1 MESKVSKKVVLFL
14 AIVLFAVIALGLFW
28 LFSYKGTV
36 VAGDPNNLGL
46 FWWIFSFAAG
56 LSMIVLPCTLPL
68 AFVIVPLSMGRGI
81 VKGLGMALSFGL
93 GIALTLSLY
102 GVAAALLGK
111 VAITALGSDAAETIK
126 NWVYFIAGMFALV
139 FALSEIGLMK
149 FRMPTYTGA
158 APAFIQKKQD
168 YLKALL
174 LGLFLGNIGIGCP
187 HPATPLI
194 FVEIASS
201 GNVLYGWLL
210 FLVHAIGRVLPL
222 IFLALLGIMGV
233 NGLSW
238 LVARKDKVEKITG
251 WAMVFVAGFI
261 LTLGLFSHDWWVNS
275 GIHTGLEKL
284 TQEESLLN
292 IVKQNIGS
300 AVTHEHGMEV
310 GSGLFGLPLWLGNW
324 FLVFLWVFPIWWWW
338 LRDKKR
344 VNAIPDQN
352 QVKEKDAEHKLL
364 MSREKFFTTL
374 TIVLGLI
381 FIYILPHNFLKHEAL
396 EHSPM
401 MIDESMPHGHDT
413 AANDA
418 PRGRDSGASSSGMR
432 ALPRTH
438 PKAGPET
445 DAFFDQIR
453 ERVISGS
460 GSSADPGPMTGMN
473 FTLADLNRDGVEN
486 AKDHDILHQALGICQ
501 GEAGFIPNADFDFDG
516 CVTSVDEKMFGDH
529 MMSGSAQLHEEGE
542 ITEGLVVNIIAPKNP
557 RAGVPVKLQFF
568 VNEKPSGKP
577 VDDLEIA
584 HEKYIHIIG
593 MRDDLTQFFH
603 LHPKK
608 TKAGTWEVSH
618 TFTEGGTYKIWSD
631 IKQGGIAH
639 TFGHTKLSVVGKDGS
654 VISSAKQSVDF
665 LSNTMVGDYQ
675 VALSYDAPLAKGRGE
690 TIRLAVK
697 NLYGNGV
704 ELENYLG
711 APMHLVLVKDDLSEY
726 VHTHPGAAVSPGGEI
741 TPDNTG
747 HDDSDGHHGMI
758 NGEEPKLSE
767 VIIKTARAHGGVEE
781 PHLEPSELPFS
792 VTFPTEGVY
801 KLFAQFRPKDANL
814 APDEAIRA
822 EFYIKVAKEGSKI
835 VSSSAS
841 RVDPQVRWWSLL
853 IISLFLMSILSYGVH
868 RFLQVK

>member
-1 MESKVSKKVVLFL
+1 MESKVSKKIVIFL

-93 GIALTLSLY
+93 GIAITLSLY
-102 GVAAALLGK
+102 GVAAALFGK
-111 VAITALGSDAAETIK
+111 AAIGALGSDAAETIK

-174 LGLFLGNIGIGCP
+174 LGLFLGNVGIGCP

-194 FVEIASS
+194 LVEIASS
-201 GNVLYGWLL
+201 GDVLYGWML

-238 LVARKDKVEKITG
+238 IIARKDKVERITG

-300 AVTHEHGMEV
+300 AVTHDHGMEV
-310 GSGLFGLPLWLGNW
+310 GTGLFGLPLWLGNW

-338 LRDKKR
+338 FREKNR
-344 VNAIPDQN
+344 VSMIPEAN
-352 QVKEKDAEHKLL
+352 QVKEKDAEHGLL

-374 TIVLGLI
+374 TIVLALI

-396 EHSPM
+396 EGGHMGVTIDENMPHGHDSTGNSVLDANDTSHVMGEEDNTQTADQKTPV
-401 MIDESMPHGHDT
+401 ILDESMPHGHDDVGNSIDSNAT
-413 AANDA
+413 AGGHVMTDGDMMMGNDHI
-418 PRGRDSGASSSGMR
+418 M
-432 ALPRTH
+432 
-438 PKAGPET
+438 
-445 DAFFDQIR
+445 
-453 ERVISGS
+453 
-460 GSSADPGPMTGMN
+460 SA
-473 FTLADLNRDGVEN
+473 
-486 AKDHDILHQALGICQ
+486 
-501 GEAGFIPNADFDFDG
+501 
-516 CVTSVDEKMFGDH
+516 
-529 MMSGSAQLHEEGE
+529 SAQLREEGE
-542 ITEGLVVNIIAPKNP
+542 IIEGLVVNSIAPKNP
-557 RAGVPVKLQFF
+557 GVGVPVKLQFF
-568 VNEKPSGKP
+568 VNEKLSGKP
-577 VDDLEIA
+577 VDDLEIS
-584 HEKYIHIIG
+584 HEKYIHVIG

-608 TKAGTWEVSH
+608 TKAGTWEVLY

-631 IKQGGIAH
+631 IKQGGTAY
-639 TFGHTKLSVVGKDGS
+639 TFGHTKLSVFGKDGS
-654 VISSAKQSVDF
+654 VVSSTKQSVDF

-675 VALSYDAPLAKGRGE
+675 VAFSHGAPLVKGREE

-704 ELENYLG
+704 ELESYLG

-726 VHTHPGAAVSPGGEI
+726 VHTHPGAAASPGSEI

-758 NGEEPKLSE
+758 DGEESQLSE

-781 PHLEPSELPFS
+781 PHLESSELPFS

-822 EFYIKVAKEGSKI
+822 EFYVKVAKEVNKPVVPSTNK
-835 VSSSAS
+835 
-841 RVDPQVRWWSLL
+841 VDPQARWWTLFISS
-853 IISLFLMSILSYGVH
+853 IILMSLLSYGVH

>member
-14 AIVLFAVIALGLFW
+14 AIALFAIIALGLFW

-36 VAGDPNNLGL
+36 VAGDPNNLGM

-111 VAITALGSDAAETIK
+111 VAITTLGSDAAETIK
-126 NWVYFIAGMFALV
+126 NWVYFIAGIFALV

-238 LVARKDKVEKITG
+238 IVARKDKVERITG

-275 GIHTGLEKL
+275 GIHTQLEKL
-284 TQEESLLN
+284 TQEQALIN
-292 IVKQNIGS
+292 IVKENIGS
-300 AVTHEHGMEV
+300 AVTHNHGLEV
-310 GSGLFGLPLWLGNW
+310 GTGLFGLPLWLGNW
-324 FLVFLWVFPIWWWW
+324 FLVFMWVFPIWWWW
-338 LRDKKR
+338 FREKKR
-344 VNAIPDQN
+344 VSVIPDAN
-352 QVKEKDAEHKLL
+352 QVKEKDAEHNLL

-374 TIVLGLI
+374 TIVLALI
-381 FIYILPHNFLKHEAL
+381 FIYILPHNFLKHESL
-396 EHSPM
+396 EGGHTGAM
-401 MIDESMPHGHDT
+401 VDENMPHGHDAGGNSIMNNESDSAGVT
-413 AANDA
+413 FNESLPHGHDDA
-418 PRGRDSGASSSGMR
+418 GNSID
-432 ALPRTH
+432 
-438 PKAGPET
+438 
-445 DAFFDQIR
+445 
-453 ERVISGS
+453 
-460 GSSADPGPMTGMN
+460 SSATAGDHVMTNGDMMM
-473 FTLADLNRDGVEN
+473 G
-486 AKDHDILHQALGICQ
+486 
-501 GEAGFIPNADFDFDG
+501 
-516 CVTSVDEKMFGDH
+516 GDH
-529 MMSGSAQLHEEGE
+529 MMSAGAQLHEEAE
-542 ITEGLVVNIIAPKNP
+542 ITEGLVVNLIAPKNP
-557 RAGVPVKLQFF
+557 RTGASVKLQFF

-577 VDDLEIA
+577 VDDLEIS

-608 TKAGTWEVSH
+608 TKAGTWEVPY

-631 IKQGGIAH
+631 IKQGGTAH
-639 TFGHTKLSVVGKDGS
+639 TFGHTKLAVVGKDGN
-654 VISSAKQSVDF
+654 VSSPVKQSVDF

-675 VALSYDAPLAKGRGE
+675 VALGYDAPLAKGREE
-690 TIRLAVK
+690 TIRLTVK
-697 NLYGNGV
+697 NLYGSGV

-711 APMHLVLVKDDLSEY
+711 APIHLVLVKDDLSEY
-726 VHTHPGAAVSPGGEI
+726 VHTHPGAAVSPGSKI
-741 TPDNTG
+741 TPDNDG
-747 HDDSDGHHGMI
+747 HDNSDGHHSMAD
-758 NGEEPKLSE
+758 ELKQQLSK
-767 VIIKTARAHGGVEE
+767 VATPIARAHSGIKE
-781 PHLEPSELPFS
+781 PHLEPLELPFS

-814 APDEAIRA
+814 APDEAIHA
-822 EFYIKVAKEGSKI
+822 EFYVKVVKEGVKPVAKSTNT
-835 VSSSAS
+835 
-841 RVDPQVRWWSLL
+841 VDPQTRWWSLL
-853 IISLFLMSILSYGVH
+853 AISILLMSLLSYGVH

>member
-1 MESKVSKKVVLFL
+1 MESNISKKVVLFL
-14 AIVLFAVIALGLFW
+14 SVVLFAVIALGLFW

-126 NWVYFIAGMFALV
+126 NWVYFIAGMFALL

-310 GSGLFGLPLWLGNW
+310 GTGLFGLPLWLGNW

-338 LRDKKR
+338 LREKKR
-344 VNAIPDQN
+344 VGGIPEEN
-352 QVKEKDAEHKLL
+352 QVKEKDAEHHLL

-374 TIVLGLI
+374 TIVLALI

-396 EHSPM
+396 EHGPAGAM
-401 MIDESMPHGHDT
+401 TDESMPHGHDAAGNSLFDSDDASHVMGAVDHTQT
-413 AANDA
+413 ADPKTTIPFDESMPHGHDA
-418 PRGRDSGASSSGMR
+418 TGNSILPTDMAADHHMVGAS
-432 ALPRTH
+432 
-438 PKAGPET
+438 
-445 DAFFDQIR
+445 
-453 ERVISGS
+453 
-460 GSSADPGPMTGMN
+460 
-473 FTLADLNRDGVEN
+473 
-486 AKDHDILHQALGICQ
+486 
-501 GEAGFIPNADFDFDG
+501 
-516 CVTSVDEKMFGDH
+516 
-529 MMSGSAQLHEEGE
+529 QLHEEKD
-542 ITEGLVVNIIAPKNP
+542 IIEGLVVSLISPKNP
-557 RAGVPVKLQFF
+557 RVGTPAKLQFF
-568 VNEKPSGKP
+568 VNEKPEGKP
-577 VDDLEIA
+577 VDDLEIE
-584 HEKYIHIIG
+584 HEKYIHVIG
-593 MRDDLTQFFH
+593 VRDDLSQFFH
-603 LHPKK
+603 VHPVK
-608 TKAGTWEVSH
+608 TKAGTWEVPYTWS
-618 TFTEGGTYKIWSD
+618 EGGNYKIWSD
-631 IKQGGIAH
+631 IKRSGVAH
-639 TFGHTKLSVVGKDGS
+639 TFGHPMFSVVEKDGKVPS
-654 VISSAKQSVDF
+654 PVKQPVDF
-665 LSNTMVGDYQ
+665 LTNAMVGDYQ
-675 VALSYDAPLAKGRGE
+675 VALDYDTPLAKGRGE
-690 TIRLAVK
+690 TIRLTVK
-697 NLYGNGV
+697 NLYGSGV

-711 APMHLVLVKDDLSEY
+711 APMHMVAIKDDLTEY
-726 VHTHPGAAVSPGGEI
+726 VHTHPGGTAT
-741 TPDNTG
+741 TPDSSG
-747 HDDSDGHHGMI
+747 HDNSDGHHGMI
-758 NGEEPKLSE
+758 DGQGWQLSAST
-767 VIIKTARAHGGVEE
+767 INTALAHGGVEE
-781 PHLEPSELPFS
+781 PHLEPSQLVFN

-814 APDEAIRA
+814 PVDETIRA
-822 EFYIKVAKEGSKI
+822 EFYVKVAKEGSKI
-835 VSSSAS
+835 SPTSAS
-841 RVDPQVRWWSLL
+841 QVNPQVRWWSLL
-853 IISLFLMSILSYGVH
+853 IISIMLMSFLSYGVY
-868 RFLQVK
+868 RFLKVE

>member
-401 MIDESMPHGHDT
+401 MIDENMPHGHDATGNSILDTSSAPNSATVDQKTPVIFDESMPHGHD
-413 AANDA
+413 
-418 PRGRDSGASSSGMR
+418 DSGNSI
-432 ALPRTH
+432 
-438 PKAGPET
+438 
-445 DAFFDQIR
+445 D
-453 ERVISGS
+453 
-460 GSSADPGPMTGMN
+460 
-473 FTLADLNRDGVEN
+473 
-486 AKDHDILHQALGICQ
+486 
-501 GEAGFIPNADFDFDG
+501 PNATAGGHVMTDG
-516 CVTSVDEKMFGDH
+516 DMMMGGDH

-542 ITEGLVVNIIAPKNP
+542 IAEGLVVNIIAPKNP

-603 LHPKK
+603 LHPEK